1 MANPTRDTDG
11 RLREGL
17 MAGNEHALA
26 EAYDGHATAVYGL
39 ALRITND
46 HGVAEDIVQD
56 VFLDLWQR
64 PERYDPDA
72 ASMRGWLC
80 MIGRRR
86 AIDWLR
92 RQVTRDKY
100 ALILAGGPPTV
111 ATVEED
117 VIAATVLK
125 VVRSAVHDLP
135 TPHREA
141 IALAYY
147 YGLTYREVAQRL
159 QIPEGTAKSRLRS
172 GLRRIADRL
181 SAAGFGAQAA
191 GFGTRVETS
200 QLPGG

>member
-1 MANPTRDTDG
+1 VANPTRDNDG
-11 RLREGL
+11 RLRECL
-17 MAGNEHALA
+17 MAGSEHALA
-26 EAYDGHATAVYGL
+26 EVYDAHATAVYGL
-39 ALRITND
+39 ALRVTHD
-46 HGVAEDIVQD
+46 HGVAEDIVQE
-56 VFLDLWQR
+56 VLLDLWQR

-72 ASMRGWLC
+72 ASLRGWLC

-100 ALILAGGPPTV
+100 ALILAGGPPTAV
-111 ATVEED
+111 TVEDD
-117 VIAATVLK
+117 VITATVLK
-125 VVRSAVHDLP
+125 VFRSAVHDLP

-181 SAAGFGAQAA
+181 TAAGLADPVGGNRA
-191 GFGTRVETS
+191 ETS
-200 QLPGG
+200 